1 LIGMIWRVNFDPSID
16 AELSSEVEAA
26 RVVIEQSGDEA
37 ALASLEFA
45 AGYVDHYRMRFG
57 ASFASMDRAMQHA
70 ARAKEFWF
78 VNTAMAVAAA
88 AVAGGPTPA
97 DEATRWLENAM
108 PDGSS
113 YQPFLHVWRA
123 WLLACRGDFD
133 EARALFNTTHD
144 QLGERGMTT
153 WSAISMQVGYDIE
166 RMAGDLEAAERM
178 ARQGCELLEE
188 IGERAWL
195 STQACQLGEA
205 LYALGRYEDSERWA
219 LHGLELG
226 GKEDV
231 YTLLIGLEVRAKI
244 LARRGDHTG
253 ARSFAEE
260 ADRLAAPTEAP
271 LSQGDAALAL
281 AEVLYLAGD
290 LAGGALETR
299 RAIAHYE
306 RKGATACVANAQG
319 IAATWGATGPV
330 G

>member
-1 LIGMIWRVNFDPSID
+1 
-16 AELSSEVEAA
+16 
-26 RVVIEQSGDEA
+26 
-37 ALASLEFA
+37 
-45 AGYVDHYRMRFG
+45 
-57 ASFASMDRAMQHA
+57 
-70 ARAKEFWF
+70 
-78 VNTAMAVAAA
+78 
-88 AVAGGPTPA
+88 
-97 DEATRWLENAM
+97 
-108 PDGSS
+108 
-113 YQPFLHVWRA
+113 
-123 WLLACRGDFD
+123 
-133 EARALFNTTHD
+133 
-144 QLGERGMTT
+144 
-153 WSAISMQVGYDIE
+153 
-166 RMAGDLEAAERM
+166 MAGDLEAAERM

-281 AEVLYLAGD
+281 AEELQPDVILMDIKMPGMAGIE
-290 LAGGALETR
+290 ATR
-299 RAIAHYE
+299 RIAQANPGVGVLVVTMLEEDDAVFAAMRAGARGYLVKGADQDEVLRAIRAVASGEAIFGQAIARRLMHFFSAPREAAALQAFPDLTE
-306 RKGATACVANAQG
+306 REAEILLLIAEGRSNSQIAQRLIVSEKTVRNHVSNIFNKLQVADRAEAIVRAREAG
-319 IAATWGATGPV
+319 LGR
-330 G
+330 